1 MRHSPPGP
9 DRPSPWEDGIAALAP
24 AAAATGG
31 IAAQH
36 GFYLAGGTGLS
47 LLLHHR
53 LSVDL
58 DYFINGTFNAE
69 QVLADLRHADPR
81 GHHGAV
87 TAGAVYWH
95 VHGRETLT
103 ASFIS
108 AQGTPSALTEARLLG
123 QTMAVASLLDIAAMK
138 SVAVIGRSEKKDY
151 VDLAAIIAFGQITLP
166 EILAFNRRK
175 LAVTSYHEVI
185 LLRSLVYFDEIEA
198 DPMPQ
203 MAIDLDWSMTK
214 KILTDA
220 VSASVKS

>member
-1 MRHSPPGP
+1 M
-9 DRPSPWEDGIAALAP
+9 AP
-24 AAAATGG
+24 AAAATVAV
-31 IAAQH
+31 AAKH

-47 LLLHHR
+47 LLLRHR

-58 DYFINGTFNAE
+58 DYFTNGSFDAE
-69 QVLADLRHADPR
+69 QVLADLTRADPR

-95 VHGRETLT
+95 VHGDQHLT

-108 AQGTPSALTEARLLG
+108 AQGSPSALTEARLLT
-123 QTMAVASLLDIAAMK
+123 QPMTVASLLDIAAMK

-151 VDLAAIIAFGQITLP
+151 VDLATIIAFGRLQLP
-166 EILAFNRRK
+166 QMLAFNRQK
-175 LAVTSYHEVI
+175 LAATSYHEVL

-203 MAIDLDWSMTK
+203 MTIDLDWTRTK
-214 KILTDA
+214 AILTDVVA
-220 VSASVKS
+220 RYVKSGI